1 MKNIFRG
8 GRRMN
13 KTALSN
19 IEISMRL
26 LVTTNELKA
35 LLGCGRAS
43 AVKVGDDAGARVTIG
58 KRVLWNCK
66 KVERYLEQIA
76 L

>member
-1 MKNIFRG
+1 
-8 GRRMN
+8 MN
-13 KTALSN
+13 KTTPSN
-19 IEISMRL
+19 VEIKVRL
-26 LVTTNELKA
+26 LVTTDELKA

-43 AVKVGDDAGARVTIG
+43 AVKIGDDANARVTVG

-66 KVERYLEQIA
+66 KVENYLEKIA